1 MRKINSD
8 EGLVSSGV
16 NNLIRRLREEGV
28 SEGKTEADRII
39 AEARARAAQI
49 IKEAEQKAEQVT
61 TEARREAEAFTTGG
75 EDALRIAMRDT
86 ILALKGQLSDLVSDQ
101 VKRLIS
107 REMQQEDFLI
117 RLILEVAGKVRS
129 QSGLDKEKNVEVL
142 LPTSLVGIEDLRKN
156 PLELREGTLSH
167 FIVSVANDVLREGF
181 VLRNDDGIESGIR
194 LYLKDKDVLIDLS
207 DESVAS
213 VLLEHLQPRFR
224 AILEGM
230 VK

>member
-1 MRKINSD
+1 MRKLKTD

-16 NNLIRRLREEGV
+16 DNLIKRLREEGV

-49 IKEAEQKAEQVT
+49 INEAEQKARQVT
-61 TEARREAEAFTTGG
+61 TEARKEAEAIKKGG
-75 EDALRIAMRDT
+75 KDALHIAMRDT
-86 ILALKGQLSDLVSDQ
+86 VLTLKGQLTDLVSDQ
-101 VKRLIS
+101 VRRLIR
-107 REMQQEDFLI
+107 REMKQEDFLI
-117 RLILEVAGKVRS
+117 RLILEVAGKVRT
-129 QSGLDKEKNVEVL
+129 QSGLENEQNVDVL
-142 LPTSLVGIEDLRKN
+142 LPSNLIGIEDLRKN
-156 PLELREGTLSH
+156 PLDLREGTLSH

-181 VLRNDDGIESGIR
+181 RLKNDDGLECGIR
-194 LYLKDKDVLIDLS
+194 LYLKDKDVHIDLT
-207 DESVAS
+207 DEAVAN

>member
-1 MRKINSD
+1 MGKINTQ

-16 NNLIRRLREEGV
+16 DNLIRRLREEGV
-28 SEGKTEADRII
+28 SEGKTEAERII

-49 IKEAEQKAEQVT
+49 VREAEQKVEQVT
-61 TEARREAEAFTTGG
+61 EEARREADAFRKGG
-75 EDALRIAMRDT
+75 EDALHIAMRDT
-86 ILALKGQLSDLVSDQ
+86 VLSLKGQLTDLVSDQ

-129 QSGLDKEKNVEVL
+129 QSGLDHEKNVEVL
-142 LPTSLVGIEDLRKN
+142 LPTSLVGIEELRKN

-181 VLRNDDGIESGIR
+181 VLRNDNGLESGIR
-194 LYLKDKDVLIDLS
+194 LYLKDKDVHIDLS